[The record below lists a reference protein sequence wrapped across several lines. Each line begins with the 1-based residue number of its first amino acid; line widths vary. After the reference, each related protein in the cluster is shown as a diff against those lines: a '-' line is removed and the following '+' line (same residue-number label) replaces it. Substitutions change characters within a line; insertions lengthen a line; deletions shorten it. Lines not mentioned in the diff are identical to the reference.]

1 MDNFILLAPDANIIN
16 LLDTSTGVKKLKKKL
31 EEKIEQSYEMDG
43 QRWKPVPG
51 FESSYR
57 ISDHGYIYSTHKSGI
72 MKPYFNKKLRKLSI
86 NLNKGSVKITR
97 AIDRLVANAFLPN
110 YRKGCIIR
118 HMDNNVTNNHYKNL
132 FIKEKKLTI
141 KKRLNKIKKDQELK
155 IILRLQPSY
164 SGVKRKMKDGSYKIY
179 HYNYFRVDFRE
190 KGKEVFQRVFTTK
203 EKARNFYLMKK
214 KEYNAKYPA
223 FRKKNKKA

>member
-16 LLDTSTGVKKLKKKL
+16 LFTPGSNTGIKKLKKKL

-57 ISDHGYIYSTHKSGI
+57 ISDHGFIYSTHKSGI
-72 MKPYFNKKLRKLSI
+72 MKPYFNKRLNKISI

-110 YRKGCIIR
+110 YEKGCIIK
-118 HMDNNVTNNHYKNL
+118 HMDSDKTNNHYKNL
-132 FIKEKKLTI
+132 YIKCKKSTV
-141 KKRLNKIKKDQELK
+141 KKKLNKIRKEYEVN
-155 IILRLQPSY
+155 IILRMGNSY
-164 SGVKRKMKDGSYKIY
+164 SGVRRKMKDGSYKMY
-179 HYNYFRVDFRE
+179 HYNYYRVDFRE
-190 KGKEVFQRVFTTK
+190 KGRKIYHRVFVTK
-203 EKARNFYLMKK
+203 KEAKNFYLMKK
-214 KEYNAKYPA
+214 KEYNDKYS
-223 FRKKNKKA
+223 FHTK